1 MSNQK
6 YIALIDCDSFF
17 VSCEQKTNPE
27 LKGKPVS
34 VVSGDRGCVISRSKE
49 AKKLGVKMGMPLFQA
64 KKQFPTGIYIN
75 ADHYKYTVISKQVM
89 SILKDFSPNVQI
101 YSIDEAFVDLT
112 GLKKVYKMNYYKLA
126 KHIREKVLAETGIPV
141 SIGVS
146 RSKTLAK
153 LASDYSKN
161 TKDHIKILGKR
172 KIISFLKTVNVN
184 DVWGFGRRLS
194 DKLHGYCIKTAY
206 EFTVKDDEWIKKRFG
221 KNGLFTK
228 YELLGEVLSPITNER
243 ALPKSISDSRAFEEF
258 TKDINYIKNE
268 LQIHIHETCSRL
280 RKINSKCSTIGVFL
294 KTKDFRSFY
303 LKAKLE
309 HPSNFEFDVSKEAFK
324 LLNQMYEQDTLYRS
338 VGIVLED
345 FKGAFQ
351 EQLSIFE
358 DDPDKIS
365 HEKLGKALDKLEKKY
380 GRNIVRTGFR
390 TKEVPFKQGFLTSPK
405 DIS

>member
-1 MSNQK
+1 MQK

-64 KKQFPTGIYIN
+64 KEQFPKGIYIN
-75 ADHYKYTVISKQVM
+75 ADHYKYTVISKQIM
-89 SILKDFSPNVQI
+89 AILKDFSPFVQI

-112 GLKKVYKMNYYKLA
+112 GLTKVYKKNYFELA
-126 KHIREKVLAETGIPV
+126 KYLQDKIWNEVEIPV

-153 LASDYSKN
+153 LASDFSKD
-161 TKDHIKILGKR
+161 KDVRITLIGKR
-172 KIISFLKTVNVN
+172 KIEKFLKNTNVSE
-184 DVWGFGRRLS
+184 VWGFGRRLNNR
-194 DKLHGYCIKTAY
+194 LQGYYIKTA
-206 EFTVKDDEWIKKRFG
+206 FDFVKKDDEWIKSKFG

-228 YELLGEVLSPITNER
+228 YELLGELLSPVTNEITI
-243 ALPKSISDSRAFEEF
+243 PKSISNSRAFEEF
-258 TKDINYIKNE
+258 SSDLRYIKNE

-280 RKINSKCSTIGVFL
+280 RKINSKCSSIGLML
-294 KTKDFRSFY
+294 KRKDFQSYY

-309 HPSNFEFDVSKEAFK
+309 HPTNFEFDISKEAFK
-324 LLNQMYEQDTLYRS
+324 LLEQVYEPNVLYRS
-338 VGIVLED
+338 VGIVLEN
-345 FKGAFQ
+345 FSGGSK
-351 EQLSIFE
+351 EQLSILE
-358 DDPDKIS
+358 CNPDKIP

-380 GRNIVRTGFR
+380 GRNVVRTGFT
-390 TKEVPFKQGFLTSPK
+390 TKDVPFKQGFLTSPK
-405 DIS
+405 DVD